1 MKSLIKQPLQN
12 ALLVLV
18 IFPIMDLIGEYGTET
33 YDFQD
38 SLINGARYSAA
49 LFVVLLIIKK
59 IESNKKS
66 KE

>member
-1 MKSLIKQPLQN
+1 
-12 ALLVLV
+12 
-18 IFPIMDLIGEYGTET
+18 MDLIGEYGTET

-59 IESNKKS
+59 IELNKKS